1 MDHKTSQNI
10 ALDETPLFS
19 PLEPDFNPAHLPM
32 IDALLNQAQQKSA
45 ELLAVIESMP
55 DAVYI
60 GTETGITA
68 CNQMALQM
76 LGFASL
82 EAMNENAAC
91 VAERVQARIPDTGAL
106 LPPEESPFHRA
117 LQGEPCVR
125 ELLVRNLQSGEDR
138 IVRSA
143 AAPVVSNGKVIGAV
157 AINTDIT
164 IQKRYQL
171 HLDDLNKR
179 LKRGVQETHHRVKNN
194 LQLVSSL
201 LDIAIMEHPEALPVV
216 EVKRLALQIRT
227 LAGIHDVLTH
237 DSQYSRDANAMTL
250 SVQVMLSRLVS
261 MLQSTAERHR
271 IEQEID
277 DLQISL
283 QKATALALITN
294 ELVSNAIKHGR
305 DWARVRFLVEGET
318 ARLSVEDDGPGFPAD
333 FSPET
338 AAQTGLMLVDNLVRH
353 DLAGVVTWENRA
365 EGGARIVVQLPL
377 YP

>member
-1 MDHKTSQNI
+1 
-10 ALDETPLFS
+10 
-19 PLEPDFNPAHLPM
+19 
-32 IDALLNQAQQKSA
+32 
-45 ELLAVIESMP
+45 
-55 DAVYI
+55 
-60 GTETGITA
+60 
-68 CNQMALQM
+68 
-76 LGFASL
+76 
-82 EAMNENAAC
+82 
-91 VAERVQARIPDTGAL
+91 VAERVQARIPDTGEL
-106 LPPEESPFHRA
+106 LPLEESPFHRA
-117 LQGEPCVR
+117 LMGEPCVR

-143 AAPVVSNGKVIGAV
+143 ASPVISEGKVIGAV

-164 IQKRYQL
+164 TQKRYQL
-171 HLDDLNKR
+171 QLDDLNKR

-201 LDIAIMEHPEALPVV
+201 LDIAIMDHPEALPVA

-237 DSQYSRDANAMTL
+237 NSQYSRDADAMTL

-261 MLQSTAERHR
+261 MLQTTAERHR

-305 DWARVRFLVEGET
+305 GWARVSFLVEGEA
-318 ARLSVEDDGPGFPAD
+318 ARLIVEDDGAGFPAD
-333 FSPET
+333 FTLET
-338 AAQTGLMLVDNLVRH
+338 AAQTGLMLVDNLARH
-353 DLAGVVTWENRA
+353 DLAGRIAWENRP
-365 EGGARIVVQLPL
+365 EGGARVVVQLPL
-377 YP
+377 HL